1 MRVWRSLMM
10 RCRHH
15 RPSPVTHRPR
25 AVPPLAFWL
34 THFLAVPVR
43 ALAAVVVPSFA
54 IRTVRC
60 HGLISPV
67 LPTFAL
73 SLAYRS
79 GTRPPSV
86 PASGVQRQN
95 EDGNASQTR
104 SPQRGPE
111 SCRAV
116 FQLIGRQ
123 PRDKREDKLGRE
135 NPPKRYGPC
144 TFSILGLGGGC
155 ACVNASIG
163 ACIHSPHLAP
173 SGGATQRA
181 HRGWKPAGPPFWIR
195 CAAAW
200 LQECLGP
207 ALARQKRVAGI
218 GARRDAWKWAWPSFC
233 HAARRSCD
241 AARCSL
247 TRARMHHT
255 HMYKPAPPM
264 SWP

>member
-10 RCRHH
+10 RCQHH

-163 ACIHSPHLAP
+163 ARALILLILPPPVVQPRGHTEVGNLQGHP
-173 SGGATQRA
+173 SGFAVQP
-181 HRGWKPAGPPFWIR
+181 RGCR
-195 CAAAW
+195 
-200 LQECLGP
+200 
-207 ALARQKRVAGI
+207 RVLVQ
-218 GARRDAWKWAWPSFC
+218 P
-233 HAARRSCD
+233 
-241 AARCSL
+241 
-247 TRARMHHT
+247 
-255 HMYKPAPPM
+255 
-264 SWP
+264 